1 MTRSRQ
7 WILFPV
13 WLATVPSIIYLSWN
27 HFPSQAIDPATFL
40 LILAALICLALFPIQ
55 VNEIK
60 ITLDR
65 WIVFAVFFLHGAF
78 VEVIMMQIALVFLQW
93 RTKSEIPPLQRF
105 LINSTMFAVISVVS
119 AFAFGLAGG
128 TPGLLEYRTLVT
140 AGILYAVVYSL
151 MNSALLL
158 VFSKL
163 AGRSFR
169 AMKKAATWD
178 FLLTMLSLPLAISF
192 CILAA
197 RLGNIAIFL
206 TGIPAIL
213 ILLVVQLYH
222 KSDRLQAKLSSAT
235 EIGHELADRLMTEEV
250 FETFIRKLRNVL
262 EYDQAYL
269 FDFHHQKKRTFIY
282 STDTGFLQNEA
293 CDFRDD
299 PVHSFGGRIDLEEI
313 RIYPN
318 RKAVETL
325 RPLEFEQTTGSV
337 LTAPIHWKG
346 KTEGVLMVASD
357 RPYFFG
363 ELDKEIVQL
372 LTGYFATAVT
382 KAKLYEKT
390 IEKSERCGLT
400 KLHNLRYLL
409 GRLDEEQVRYDN
421 GEIGSISAIMMDIDH
436 FKSINDTYGH
446 QNGNDILVEFAKLLR
461 GFAGEDRILARYGG
475 EEFVL
480 ILPEMEKEEA
490 ILLAETIR
498 AEVASLIFRI
508 IPDLTENR
516 EPMDVQITL
525 SLGVSAI
532 PEDAKDRNH
541 LLRNADRAMY
551 IGGKQ
556 AGRNRV
562 GVYGEELVGSLAAG
576 GIKGC

>member
-1 MTRSRQ
+1 MTRNRQ
-7 WILFPV
+7 WLLFLI
-13 WLATVPSIIYLSWN
+13 WLATVPSIIYMTWN
-27 HFPSQAIDPATFL
+27 HFPTRAIDSVTFL
-40 LILAALICLALFPIQ
+40 LILATLIFLALFPIH
-55 VNEIK
+55 VDEIK

-65 WIVFAVFFLHGAF
+65 WVVFAVFFLHGAF
-78 VEVIMMQIALVFLQW
+78 VELIMMQIALVFLQW
-93 RTKSEIPPLQRF
+93 RTKSAIPPLQRF
-105 LINSTMFAVISVVS
+105 FINSTMFAVISVVS
-119 AFAFGLAGG
+119 ASAFRLGEG
-128 TPGLLEYRTLVT
+128 TPGLSEYGTLVM

-151 MNSALLL
+151 MNSALFLA
-158 VFSKL
+158 FSKL
-163 AGRSFR
+163 AGRPIR
-169 AMKKAATWD
+169 AMKRAVAWD
-178 FLLTMLSLPLAISF
+178 FLLTMLSLPLAVSF

-206 TGIPAIL
+206 TGIPSVL

-235 EIGHELADRLMTEEV
+235 EIGHELADRLVTEEV
-250 FETFIRKLRNVL
+250 FKTFIRKLRDVL

-282 STDTGFLQNEA
+282 STDTGFLKNEA
-293 CDFRDD
+293 CDFKGD
-299 PVHSFGGRIDLEEI
+299 PVQLFGGRIDLEEI

-318 RKAVETL
+318 RKAIETL
-325 RPLEFEQTTGSV
+325 RPLDFEPTTGSV

-346 KTEGVLMVASD
+346 KTEGILIVASD
-357 RPYFFG
+357 RPYFFR

-421 GEIGSISAIMMDIDH
+421 GEIGAISAIMMDIDH

-446 QNGNDILVEFAKLLR
+446 QSGNDILVEFAKLLH
-461 GFAGEDRILARYGG
+461 GFAGEERILARYGG

-480 ILPEMEKEEA
+480 ILPGMEKEEA

-508 IPDLTENR
+508 VPDLSENR

-525 SLGVSAI
+525 SLGVSSI
-532 PEDAKDRNH
+532 PEDVKDKNH

-562 GVYGEELVGSLAAG
+562 GVYGEELVGSLV
-576 GIKGC
+576 K